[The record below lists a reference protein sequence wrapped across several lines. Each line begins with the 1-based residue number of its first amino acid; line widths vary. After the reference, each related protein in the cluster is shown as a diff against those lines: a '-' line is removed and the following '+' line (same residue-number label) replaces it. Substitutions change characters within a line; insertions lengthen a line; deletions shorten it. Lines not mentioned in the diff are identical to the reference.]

1 MIEAR
6 QLHKCFG
13 DVVAVEDVSFVAAD
27 GAITGL
33 LGHNG
38 AGKTTA
44 LRMLYT
50 LLVPDKGR
58 ALVDGI
64 DVATQPQRVR
74 RRLGV
79 LADARGLYGR
89 LTARENIRYFAE
101 LYGLRANALEQRVE
115 ELITLLDL
123 SQVSDRRVAGFSQGE
138 RMKVAIGRALVH
150 RPRNLILDEPTN
162 GLDVMSTRAMRQ
174 LLRTLRDD
182 GCCVLF
188 SSHVM
193 QEVSALCSHIV
204 IVADGRVVASGSA
217 SALQQQAGVDSLE
230 ELFVQLTLAQREAGW

>member
-1 MIEAR
+1 
-6 QLHKCFG
+6 
-13 DVVAVEDVSFVAAD
+13 
-27 GAITGL
+27 
-33 LGHNG
+33 
-38 AGKTTA
+38 
-44 LRMLYT
+44 
-50 LLVPDKGR
+50 
-58 ALVDGI
+58 
-64 DVATQPQRVR
+64 
-74 RRLGV
+74 
-79 LADARGLYGR
+79 
-89 LTARENIRYFAE
+89 
-101 LYGLRANALEQRVE
+101 
-115 ELITLLDL
+115 
-123 SQVSDRRVAGFSQGE
+123 GE